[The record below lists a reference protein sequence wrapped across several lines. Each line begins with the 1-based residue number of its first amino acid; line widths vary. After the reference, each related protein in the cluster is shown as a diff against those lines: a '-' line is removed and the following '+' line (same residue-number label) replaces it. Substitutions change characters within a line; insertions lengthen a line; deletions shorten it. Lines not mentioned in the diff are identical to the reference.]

1 MKYGRSLPP
10 LKKKGKKT
18 MNIEDYDKFEN
29 KTDRPIVSKAELSK
43 AWYEHQIRTIDLQL
57 LEQAALKKE
66 GLIVLLR
73 EHTLKNGRITRK
85 IVDTGSLEIDGVDGR
100 DAPDF
105 SDAYFSA
112 GQFKDGTDMTDEEL
126 NELAAEHPDL
136 LYEKIYH
143 YASD

>member
-1 MKYGRSLPP
+1 MSTPNFYNNSDCFEITEKDRLEGFEHWL
-10 LKKKGKKT
+10 LV
-18 MNIEDYDKFEN
+18 DKEN
-29 KTDRPIVSKAELSK
+29 RVIQQAMDKA
-43 AWYEHQIRTIDLQL
+43 D
-57 LEQAALKKE
+57 
-66 GLIVLLR
+66 GLIVLQR
-73 EHTLKNGRITRK
+73 IHTLKDGRRVHK
-85 IVDTGSLEIDGVDGR
+85 VVDTGSLEIDGVDGR

>member
-1 MKYGRSLPP
+1 MIIPDFDNKSDRFEITEQERSESWTHWLAV
-10 LKKKGKKT
+10 
-18 MNIEDYDKFEN
+18 DKEN
-29 KTDRPIVSKAELSK
+29 RVIQQAMDKA
-43 AWYEHQIRTIDLQL
+43 
-57 LEQAALKKE
+57 E
-66 GLIVLLR
+66 GLIVLQR
-73 EHTLKNGRITRK
+73 THTFDGRRVHK
-85 IVDTGSLEIDGVDGR
+85 VVDTGSLEIDGVDGR

-112 GQFKDGTDMTDEEL
+112 GQFKDGTEMSDEEL